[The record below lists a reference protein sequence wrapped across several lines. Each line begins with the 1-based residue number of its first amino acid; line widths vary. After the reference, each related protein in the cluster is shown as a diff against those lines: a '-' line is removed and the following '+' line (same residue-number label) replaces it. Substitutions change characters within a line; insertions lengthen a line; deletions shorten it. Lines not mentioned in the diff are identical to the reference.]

1 MLCYG
6 ASWIRSNQRLYQSQ
20 WYLLYNNRYN
30 TLFLV
35 LSLFSFCPLSY
46 FYFVSFILFLYY
58 QQYYLIDN
66 ILDNDENPIVKVP
79 LLISEQD
86 GNLVIVEHLDDDN
99 GPISMMMA

>member
-1 MLCYG
+1 M
-6 ASWIRSNQRLYQSQ
+6 
-20 WYLLYNNRYN
+20 
-30 TLFLV
+30 